1 MSQKTRI
8 WRTHV
13 AKYEDAH
20 AVVPPSRDEVEDAPV
35 GHRVH
40 HPVRQ
45 LAPDELEHLDGAEL
59 PLLWE
64 QAHMTSSLLSD
75 KPPFCSNREFHA
87 TLAT

>member
-1 MSQKTRI
+1 MAEYVGEDY
-8 WRTHV
+8 THM

-20 AVVPPSRDEVEDAPV
+20 AVVPPPRDEVEDAPV

-64 QAHMTSSLLSD
+64 QAHMTSCLLSAS
-75 KPPFCSNREFHA
+75 KVRPPF
-87 TLAT
+87 LQQL